1 MSNTFYTF
9 EEKLL
14 PAEAG
19 SSSAHRK
26 AFSTA
31 LAGGAVDRDAVLRLH
46 DQVPPVH
53 QELDEKADVPLEP
66 QGAAGLVREQLV
78 EQADRRTMS
87 LAAMGRSIRARI
99 SPARRR
105 ARAWLASMSPSSSS
119 RPGDPPVGHNQLLT
133 VQTPQL
139 LPALHPHPLG

>member
-78 EQADRRTMS
+78 EQAD
-87 LAAMGRSIRARI
+87 
-99 SPARRR
+99 PADDV
-105 ARAWLASMSPSSSS
+105 AGGHGPVDQGQNLPGPPQSQGLIGVDKPVQFLP
-119 RPGDPPVGHNQLLT
+119 PGDPPVG
-133 VQTPQL
+133 P
-139 LPALHPHPLG
+139 